1 MGCEPET
8 KRKRSHLRTAPGGV
22 KTSPQ
27 LLNQNLV
34 LYISFY
40 YYYFVLST
48 QTFETKMFLEQRIY
62 RAVQM
67 QAKRQNK
74 LPKPLPA

>member
-8 KRKRSHLRTAPGGV
+8 KRKSFYLGTAPGDV

-27 LLNQNLV
+27 LLNQSLA
-34 LYISFY
+34 LYTSFY

-48 QTFETKMFLEQRIY
+48 QTFETKMFLE
-62 RAVQM
+62 
-67 QAKRQNK
+67 
-74 LPKPLPA
+74 

>member
-8 KRKRSHLRTAPGGV
+8 KRKRSYLKTAPGGV

-62 RAVQM
+62 RTVTDASQKVKQT
-67 QAKRQNK
+67 
-74 LPKPLPA
+74 P

>member
-8 KRKRSHLRTAPGGV
+8 KRKHSYLRTAPGGV

-27 LLNQNLV
+27 LLNQNLA
-34 LYISFY
+34 LCISFYY

-62 RAVQM
+62 RAVTDAIQKVK
-67 QAKRQNK
+67 QT
-74 LPKPLPA
+74 P

>member
-8 KRKRSHLRTAPGGV
+8 KRKRSHLRTAPRGV

-62 RAVQM
+62 RAVTDASQK
-67 QAKRQNK
+67 AKQT
-74 LPKPLPA
+74 P